1 MKPTSGDEENES
13 RETQWPSVPKI
24 ASADEFWQ
32 SVAVAELAV
41 KLCELQKRELQNKWD
56 AEDKKYARDMQ
67 TAVKEAEKQRV
78 NEERKKQ
85 VESRIA
91 TLDPEHFVA
100 RASQLIEKAR
110 EHVLRPQT
118 DVEYLLENNGT
129 EEAVARVIGRR
140 HRSSRIPFEQLC
152 NANCNKGDTGTIRV
166 DTLSPEGKK
175 DAICMDWKVY
185 KTEKGF
191 DDLFWRYWHDIAEK
205 WKNPKHAEEQ
215 GKLRFDGNSVQMY
228 SKEERHHLAKLACDT
243 DAWKES
249 GKQLLADWK
258 RNGVPPNDFLAL
270 AKFRRER
277 DKRSANLKRSSKRK
291 RRLQAVKHQ
300 EH

>member
-91 TLDPEHFVA
+91 TLDRVTP
-100 RASQLIEKAR
+100 R
-110 EHVLRPQT
+110 LR
-118 DVEYLLENNGT
+118 
-129 EEAVARVIGRR
+129 RVVRLTRGQNRPR
-140 HRSSRIPFEQLC
+140 PVRNRKHTAGDFAHPAKRDQRSSTFTSIGVQL
-152 NANCNKGDTGTIRV
+152 
-166 DTLSPEGKK
+166 
-175 DAICMDWKVY
+175 
-185 KTEKGF
+185 
-191 DDLFWRYWHDIAEK
+191 
-205 WKNPKHAEEQ
+205 
-215 GKLRFDGNSVQMY
+215 
-228 SKEERHHLAKLACDT
+228 
-243 DAWKES
+243 
-249 GKQLLADWK
+249 
-258 RNGVPPNDFLAL
+258 
-270 AKFRRER
+270 RRPDR
-277 DKRSANLKRSSKRK
+277 
-291 RRLQAVKHQ
+291 
-300 EH
+300 